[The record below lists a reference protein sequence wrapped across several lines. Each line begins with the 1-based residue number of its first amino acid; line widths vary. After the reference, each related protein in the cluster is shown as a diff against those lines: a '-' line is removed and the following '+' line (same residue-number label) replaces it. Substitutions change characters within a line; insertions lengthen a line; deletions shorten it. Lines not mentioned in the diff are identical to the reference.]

1 MHKHGELPK
10 RVITRRLKK
19 QVPTNNLLGDAIDL
33 VVSEVDMLEPLDENE
48 VAVSVE
54 DEDEVVEEVSVP
66 LVTDDGVTSQY
77 LGEVTVI
84 QATSDEQVHEI
95 QL

>member
-1 MHKHGELPK
+1 
-10 RVITRRLKK
+10 
-19 QVPTNNLLGDAIDL
+19 
-33 VVSEVDMLEPLDENE
+33 MLEPLDENE
-48 VAVSVE
+48 VSVSVE

-66 LVTDDGVTSQY
+66 LVTDDGVTMH

-84 QATSDEQVHEI
+84 EATSEQVHEI

>member
-1 MHKHGELPK
+1 
-10 RVITRRLKK
+10 
-19 QVPTNNLLGDAIDL
+19 
-33 VVSEVDMLEPLDENE
+33 MLEPLDENE
-48 VAVSVE
+48 VAVSVA

-66 LVTDDGVTSQY
+66 LVTDDGVTMH

-84 QATSDEQVHEI
+84 EATSDEQVHEI

>member
-1 MHKHGELPK
+1 M
-10 RVITRRLKK
+10 ITRRLKK

-54 DEDEVVEEVSVP
+54 DEDDVVEEVSVP
-66 LVTDDGVTSQY
+66 LVTDDGVTMH

-84 QATSDEQVHEI
+84 EATSDEQVHEI